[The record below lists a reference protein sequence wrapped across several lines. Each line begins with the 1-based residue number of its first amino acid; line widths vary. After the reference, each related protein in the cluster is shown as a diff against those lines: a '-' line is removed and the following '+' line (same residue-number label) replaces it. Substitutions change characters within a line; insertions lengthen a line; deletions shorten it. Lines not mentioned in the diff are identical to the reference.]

1 MIPTLFLD
9 WAYGTFR
16 PALRKDLERSAR
28 NDIEGPVFP
37 YPHLKANLISSE
49 SRLHVVGAS
58 KNEVVEHECEILR
71 RVLCSREPR
80 AFCAARSRGRED
92 TAVLVQPSSR
102 EAGAIR
108 ILRRG
113 GKEPTVSAMRLS
125 SRGPRLL
132 CTRGSGG
139 KEYVK
144 TMVSTMRLYSRGPGA
159 IRAPGSRG

>member
-1 MIPTLFLD
+1 MELIPTLFLD

-80 AFCAARSRGRED
+80 AFCASRSRGRED

-102 EAGAIR
+102 RQERYEYSVVAVKS
-108 ILRRG
+108 LRCQQCDCLRG
-113 GKEPTVSAMRLS
+113 DHDCSAH
-125 SRGPRLL
+125 
-132 CTRGSGG
+132 
-139 KEYVK
+139 
-144 TMVSTMRLYSRGPGA
+144 A
-159 IRAPGSRG
+159 APAERSM